1 MLYWINSL
9 NCSNTCI
16 EGKKWREADFIP
28 SLAYKIKFDV
38 SFYRCYAIENNKSK
52 IPNLMTKSIRLT
64 KSDESKMMKWWSKM
78 PSKKLLINFNICL
91 FDKSQGRE
99 NLFWISLL
107 ETAKRETELSE
118 SFHSEPSQH
127 FYDCGN
133 FYFS

>member
-52 IPNLMTKSIRLT
+52 NT
-64 KSDESKMMKWWSKM
+64 KSDDEIDPVDEIWWV
-78 PSKKLLINFNICL
+78 
-91 FDKSQGRE
+91 E
-99 NLFWISLL
+99 NERS
-107 ETAKRETELSE
+107 
-118 SFHSEPSQH
+118 
-127 FYDCGN
+127 
-133 FYFS
+133 